1 MSFDQKKFTNYVTE
15 NLIAA
20 QDLAKAN
27 KNPEISNV
35 HLAVSMLKDPK
46 GFPYLVCQKAGVD
59 VEVLKK
65 KLDEQLKKIPTQDPL
80 PDEIYFSASLSKILR
95 LAQENATSQKD
106 SRVAQDHVAEGLS
119 CGSGSCAGCYV

>member
-15 NLIAA
+15 NIIAA
-20 QDLAKAN
+20 QDLAKAS

-35 HLAVSMLKDPK
+35 HLAVAMLKDPK
-46 GFPYLVCQKAGVD
+46 GFPYLVCQKAGID
-59 VEVLKK
+59 VELLKK

-95 LAQENATSQKD
+95 FF
-106 SRVAQDHVAEGLS
+106 AEGLS
-119 CGSGSCAGCYV
+119 CGSRPCAGCYV